1 MPPFWPWPYES
12 TQLPDVMRADIPTL
26 GGVQVA
32 VKFEHKTSKG
42 CSSSGIPYEW
52 TMYREIRDCYGIPKL
67 HYRGVHGDFY
77 VMVSLKGQHSL
88 EAWAIL

>member
-1 MPPFWPWPYES
+1 V
-12 TQLPDVMRADIPTL
+12 TV
-26 GGVQVA
+26 GGKQVA

-42 CSSSGIPYEW
+42 CSSAGIPYEW

-77 VMVSLKGQHSL
+77 VMVRAQGQYCL
-88 EAWAIL
+88 QAQDILWVTARGSTGTRFV